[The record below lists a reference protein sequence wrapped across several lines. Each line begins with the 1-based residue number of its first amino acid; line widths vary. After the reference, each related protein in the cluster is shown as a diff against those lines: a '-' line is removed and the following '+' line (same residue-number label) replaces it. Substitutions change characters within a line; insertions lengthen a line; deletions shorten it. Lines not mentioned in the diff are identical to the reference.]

1 MARYNLSD
9 RQHNTCHIWY
19 K

>member
-9 RQHNTCHIWY
+9 RQHTCHIWY